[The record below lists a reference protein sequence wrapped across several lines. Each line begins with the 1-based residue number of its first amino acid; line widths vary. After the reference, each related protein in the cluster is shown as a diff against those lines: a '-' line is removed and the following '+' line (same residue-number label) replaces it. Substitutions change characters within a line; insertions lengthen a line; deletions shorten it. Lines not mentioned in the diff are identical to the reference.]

1 MPETENL
8 KAVVSELMQVP
19 VEAVNASTLF
29 SGLLATSLGRARLDA
44 ALRSRFGIANSGVYT
59 VKTFGDLCRI
69 VGTEVSEGNISGPTT
84 SPNQIPSA
92 IPGSNHSGMAVGVD
106 IQSVDALPEAADYWE
121 AEFYQ
126 QHFTRQ
132 EIAYALLQPNPR
144 ENFASAWCAKEAL
157 RKADGR
163 WLDIDWQLTELTHTS
178 SGAPMLNS
186 GDQTIP
192 CSVSLSHTAGL
203 AVAVVA
209 MATTEMPVPAKVP
222 VSLSEPVAVQTS
234 ASASR
239 SSLPLILSVVALLI
253 ALIAAALA
261 FHR

>member
-8 KAVVSELMQVP
+8 KAVVSELMQIP
-19 VEAVNASTLF
+19 VEAVDASTVF
-29 SGLLATSLGRARLDA
+29 SGVLATSLGRARLDA

-69 VGTEVSEGNISGPTT
+69 VGAEVSEGNTSVSTT
-84 SPNQIPSA
+84 FRNQIPSA
-92 IPGSNHSGMAVGVD
+92 IFGSNRSGIAVGVD

-132 EIAYALLQPNPR
+132 EIAYALLQPSPR

-186 GDQTIP
+186 GDQSIP

-209 MATTEMPVPAKVP
+209 MAATEIPVPAKAP
-222 VSLSEPVAVQTS
+222 ASLPEPVAVQTS
-234 ASASR
+234 TPASR
-239 SSLPLILSVVALLI
+239 GALPLILSVVALLI
-253 ALIAAALA
+253 SLIAAALA